1 VQVLI
6 NEDLLEPRA
15 IAVAPEKGW
24 MFWSD
29 WNEKAPKIE
38 RAALDG
44 SSRTRLIDKELG
56 WPNGIALD
64 LEGGKIYWCDAK
76 TDKIE
81 VRSVAMF
88 AELQV
93 RRDLCESEYKE
104 QLISLDLANFY
115 CVDSTVVK

>member
-1 VQVLI
+1 MGIWFLQVLI
-6 NEDLLEPRA
+6 NEDLFEPRA

-44 SSRTRLIDKELG
+44 SSRVRLIDKELG

-76 TDKIE
+76 TDRIE
-81 VRSVAMF
+81 VRRAMLSKLYDRRICWEYINSW
-88 AELQV
+88 ALQV
-93 RRDLCESEYKE
+93 CTE
-104 QLISLDLANFY
+104 FV
-115 CVDSTVVK
+115 CFFF

>member
-1 VQVLI
+1 MGICFLQVLI
-6 NEDLLEPRA
+6 NEDLFEPRA

-44 SSRTRLIDKELG
+44 SSRMRLIDKELG

-64 LEGGKIYWCDAK
+64 LVRGKIYWCDAK
-76 TDKIE
+76 TDRIE
-81 VRSVAMF
+81 VRSDIVLTKFYQRRICWGYFNNWAS
-88 AELQV
+88 QV
-93 RRDLCESEYKE
+93 LM
-104 QLISLDLANFY
+104 N
-115 CVDSTVVK
+115 

>member
-1 VQVLI
+1 MEICYLQVLI
-6 NEDLLEPRA
+6 NEDLFEPRA

-44 SSRTRLIDKELG
+44 SSRVRLIDKELG

-64 LEGGKIYWCDAK
+64 LERGKIYWCDAK
-76 TDKIE
+76 TDRIE
-81 VRSVAMF
+81 VRSDM
-88 AELQV
+88 
-93 RRDLCESEYKE
+93 
-104 QLISLDLANFY
+104 LIKFY
-115 CVDSTVVK
+115 CGRSC